1 MIRAVSRDI
10 DASGPVPLET
20 APASLYLRP
29 KLGLSLFWRT
39 FFLLSLLL
47 IGSIVAWLQT
57 FRALEFEPRAVQ
69 TAQQIATLVNLSRA
83 ALVHSDPIARVS
95 LIKTLADQEGVRIV
109 PREPTDRF
117 EALTGSAMDRRIVD
131 ELVSRLGP
139 GTVMASKVN
148 SEEGLWVGFKMGA
161 DTYWMLLDR
170 ARFSQVGGRTW
181 LVWLITAAALSL
193 AGAAVI
199 ARLINRPLK
208 QLSFAASR
216 VRDGDFDA
224 SRLDEKAVTS
234 EIREVNIGF
243 NRMAQQLAKI
253 EQDRAV
259 MLAGISHDLRTPL
272 ARLRLETEMS
282 VADADARQHMA
293 ADIDQL
299 DAIIDKFL
307 DYARPDHAELKPVS
321 LTDVIEACIYAIQ
334 DHGDIRVNVDVPKG
348 LQVLADEV
356 ELARVLSNLLE
367 NARRYGKTPETGIA
381 VVDIAGKARNEWVML
396 KVRDHGMGVSPAALP
411 NLIKPFFRGDAA
423 RTAATG
429 AGLGLA
435 IVDKTVQRMG
445 GVFALANT
453 TSGGLAAHIK
463 LQRPRSTV
471 ATSSKQPRGSKLGA
485 DQPRAEAAG

>member
-1 MIRAVSRDI
+1 M
-10 DASGPVPLET
+10 ASTDVTTGPAPLET
-20 APASLYLRP
+20 APAPIEMRP
-29 KLGLSLFWRT
+29 PRVGLSLFWRT

-69 TAQQIATLVNLSRA
+69 TAQQIASLVNLSRA
-83 ALVHSDPIARVS
+83 ALIHSDSITRVS

-109 PREPTDRF
+109 PREPTDRYAAF
-117 EALTGSAMDRRIVD
+117 NDG
-131 ELVSRLGP
+131 ELDSRVVEELLNRLGA
-139 GTVMASKVN
+139 GTVIAASVN
-148 SEEGLWVGFKMGA
+148 GQQGLWVGFNIDA
-161 DTYWMLLDR
+161 DQYWMLLDR
-170 ARFSQVGGRTW
+170 SRITSVGGRTW
-181 LVWLITAAALSL
+181 LIWLITAAGLSL
-193 AGAAVI
+193 AGAALI

-282 VADADARQHMA
+282 VADGDAREHMA

-307 DYARPDHAELKPVS
+307 DYARPDHAELKPV
-321 LTDVIEACIYAIQ
+321 LLNDVIEACLYAVQ
-334 DHGDIRVNVDVPKG
+334 DQGDMRINLDVAKG
-348 LQVLADEV
+348 LYVLADEV

-381 VVDIAGKARNEWVML
+381 IVDITAKSRNEWVLL
-396 KVRDHGMGVSPAALP
+396 KVRDHGMGVAPEALH

-445 GVFALANT
+445 GIFALANT

-463 LQRPRSTV
+463 LPKPKPSLE
-471 ATSSKQPRGSKLGA
+471 SSAPQPA
-485 DQPRAEAAG
+485 AEAAY

>member
-1 MIRAVSRDI
+1 MDLT
-10 DASGPVPLET
+10 GPAPLET
-20 APASLYLRP
+20 APAPLEMRP
-29 KLGLSLFWRT
+29 RVGLSLFWRT

-69 TAQQIATLVNLSRA
+69 TAQQIASLVNLSRA
-83 ALVHSDPIARVS
+83 ALRYSDAIARVS
-95 LIKTLADQEGVRIV
+95 LIKTLAEQEGVRIL
-109 PREPTDRF
+109 PSKPTDVYVVF
-117 EALTGSAMDRRIVD
+117 DSASLDERVAE
-131 ELVSRLGP
+131 ELVTRLGP
-139 GTVMASKVN
+139 GTVLASAVN
-148 SEEGLWVGFKMGA
+148 QEKGFWVGFKIDA
-161 DTYWMLLDR
+161 DSYWLLMDR
-170 ARFSQVGGRTW
+170 NRFTRVGGRTW
-181 LVWLITAAALSL
+181 LIWLITAAGLSL
-193 AGAAVI
+193 AGAALI

-282 VADADARQHMA
+282 VADAEAREHMA
-293 ADIDQL
+293 SDIDQL
-299 DAIIDKFL
+299 DAIIDKFI
-307 DYARPDHAELKPVS
+307 DYARPDHAELKQVN
-321 LTDVIEACIYAIQ
+321 LREVIEACVYAVQ
-334 DHGDIRVNVDVPKG
+334 DHGDMRINTDVPKH
-348 LQVLADEV
+348 LYVLADEV
-356 ELARVLSNLLE
+356 ELARVVSNLLE

-381 VVDIAGKARNEWVML
+381 VVDIAAKQRNEWVLL
-396 KVRDHGMGVSPAALP
+396 KVRDHGMGVAPEALP
-411 NLIKPFFRGDAA
+411 NLVKPFFRGDAA

-435 IVDKTVQRMG
+435 IVEKAVQRMG
-445 GVFALANT
+445 GHFELANALD
-453 TSGGLAAHIK
+453 GGLVAHVRLK
-463 LQRPRSTV
+463 KAP
-471 ATSSKQPRGSKLGA
+471 
-485 DQPRAEAAG
+485 

>member
-1 MIRAVSRDI
+1 M
-10 DASGPVPLET
+10 
-20 APASLYLRP
+20 RP
-29 KLGLSLFWRT
+29 RVGLSLFWRT
-39 FFLLSLLL
+39 FFLLALLL

-69 TAQQIATLVNLSRA
+69 TAQQIASLVNLSRA
-83 ALVHSDPIARVS
+83 ALVHSDAIARVS
-95 LIKTLADQEGVRIV
+95 LIKTLADQEGVRIL
-109 PREPTDRF
+109 PREPGDKF
-117 EALTGSAMDRRIVD
+117 ELFDAESLDERVVEELAARLGKGTVVASVVNKEPGLWIGFKIDADAYWLLMDR
-131 ELVSRLGP
+131 
-139 GTVMASKVN
+139 N
-148 SEEGLWVGFKMGA
+148 
-161 DTYWMLLDR
+161 
-170 ARFSQVGGRTW
+170 RFTPVGGKTW
-181 LVWLITAAALSL
+181 LIWLVIAAALSL
-193 AGAAVI
+193 AGSAVI

-282 VADADARQHMA
+282 VSDQDARDHMA

-307 DYARPDHAELKPVS
+307 DYARPDHAELKPV
-321 LTDVIEACIYAIQ
+321 LLNDVIEACLYAVQ
-334 DHGDIRVNVDVPKG
+334 DQGDMRINLDVTKG
-348 LQVLADEV
+348 LYVLADEV

-381 VVDIAGKARNEWVML
+381 VVDIAAKARGEWVLL
-396 KVRDHGMGVSPAALP
+396 KVRDHGMGVSAEALP

-445 GVFALANT
+445 GIFALANT

-463 LQRPRSTV
+463 LQKP
-471 ATSSKQPRGSKLGA
+471 KP
-485 DQPRAEAAG
+485 E

>member
-1 MIRAVSRDI
+1 MIRG
-10 DASGPVPLET
+10 ASTSIEATGPAPLET
-20 APASLYLRP
+20 APAPLEMRP
-29 KLGLSLFWRT
+29 RLGLSLFWRT
-39 FFLLSLLL
+39 FFLLALLL
-47 IGSIVAWLQT
+47 VGSIVAWLQT

-69 TAQQIATLVNLSRA
+69 TAQQIASLVNLSRA
-83 ALVHSDPIARVS
+83 ALRYSDEIARVS
-95 LIKTLADQEGVRIV
+95 LIKTLAEQEGVRILPSKPSDV
-109 PREPTDRF
+109 YMT
-117 EALTGSAMDRRIVD
+117 MDTADLDERIAE
-131 ELVSRLGP
+131 ELLQRLGP
-139 GTVMASKVN
+139 GTALASVVN
-148 SEEGLWVGFKMGA
+148 GEKGLWVGFKIDA
-161 DTYWMLLDR
+161 DGYWLLMDR
-170 ARFSQVGGRTW
+170 NRFNRLGGKTW
-181 LVWLITAAALSL
+181 LIWLVTAAGLSL
-193 AGAAVI
+193 AGAALI

-208 QLSFAASR
+208 ELSFAASR

-282 VADADARQHMA
+282 VQDPDARDHMA

-307 DYARPDHAELKPVS
+307 DYARPDHAELKPVA
-321 LTDVIEACIYAIQ
+321 LRDVIDACVYAVQ
-334 DHGDIRVNVDVPKG
+334 DQGDIRIRVDVPAT

-356 ELARVLSNLLE
+356 ELARVVSNLLE

-381 VVDIAGKARNEWVML
+381 VVDIAAKARNEWVLL
-396 KVRDHGMGVSPAALP
+396 KVRDHGMGVAPEALP
-411 NLIKPFFRGDAA
+411 NLVKPFFRGDAA

-435 IVDKTVQRMG
+435 IVEKTVQRMG
-445 GVFALANT
+445 GIFALANT

-463 LQRPRSTV
+463 LQKPKSD
-471 ATSSKQPRGSKLGA
+471 GSLEQA
-485 DQPRAEAAG
+485 DGSAFEDDAA

>member
-1 MIRAVSRDI
+1 MIKAVSAHI
-10 DASGPVPLET
+10 HATGPVPLET
-20 APASLYLRP
+20 APAPLEMRP
-29 KLGLSLFWRT
+29 RVGLSLFWRT

-69 TAQQIATLVNLSRA
+69 TAQQIASLTNLSRA
-83 ALVHSDPIARVS
+83 ALRYSDAIARVS
-95 LIKTLADQEGVRIV
+95 LIKTLAEQEGVRIL
-109 PREPTDRF
+109 PSKPTDVYMVF
-117 EALTGSAMDRRIVD
+117 DSASLDERIAE
-131 ELVSRLGP
+131 ELIGRLGP
-139 GTVMASKVN
+139 GTVLASAVN
-148 SEEGLWVGFKMGA
+148 GEKGFWVGFKI
-161 DTYWMLLDR
+161 DSDSYWLLMDR
-170 ARFSQVGGRTW
+170 NRFTNVGGRTW
-181 LVWLITAAALSL
+181 LIWLITAAGLSL
-193 AGAAVI
+193 AGAALI

-282 VADADARQHMA
+282 VADQDARDHMA

-307 DYARPDHAELKPVS
+307 DYARPDHAELKPV
-321 LTDVIEACIYAIQ
+321 LLNDVIEACLYAVQ
-334 DHGDIRVNVDVPKG
+334 DQGDMRINLDVTKG
-348 LQVLADEV
+348 LMVLADEV
-356 ELARVLSNLLE
+356 ELARVISNLLE

-381 VVDIAGKARNEWVML
+381 IVDIAAKSRNEWVLL
-396 KVRDHGMGVSPAALP
+396 KVRDHGMGVAPEALP

-445 GVFALANT
+445 GIFTLSNT

-463 LQRPRSTV
+463 LQKAKPM
-471 ATSSKQPRGSKLGA
+471 PL
-485 DQPRAEAAG
+485 

>member
-1 MIRAVSRDI
+1 MTRGTAG
-10 DASGPVPLET
+10 AEPTGPVPLET
-20 APASLYLRP
+20 APAPLDMRP
-29 KLGLSLFWRT
+29 RLGLSLFWRT

-47 IGSIVAWLQT
+47 VGSIVAWLQT
-57 FRALEFEPRAVQ
+57 FRALEFEPRAMQ
-69 TAQQIATLVNLSRA
+69 TAQQMASLVNLSRA
-83 ALVHSDPIARVS
+83 ALVHADPIARVS
-95 LIKTLADQEGVRIV
+95 LIKTLADQEGVRVV
-109 PREPTDRF
+109 PREPGDRYVPM
-117 EALTGSAMDRRIVD
+117 APAAMDQGVIE
-131 ELVSRLGP
+131 ELGRRLGA
-139 GTVMASKVN
+139 GTMLASSVN
-148 SEEGLWVGFKMGA
+148 GAPGLWVGFRIEQDA
-161 DTYWMLLDR
+161 YWLLLDTER
-170 ARFSQVGGRTW
+170 YTKVGGRTW

-193 AGAAVI
+193 AGAALI

-282 VADADARQHMA
+282 VVDPDAREHMA

-307 DYARPDHAELKPVS
+307 DYARPDHAELRTVV
-321 LTDVIEACIYAIQ
+321 LNEVIDSCVYAIQ
-334 DHGDIRVNVDVPKG
+334 DHGDIKVNVDLPKNTT
-348 LQVLADEV
+348 VLADEV
-356 ELARVLSNLLE
+356 ELGRVISNLLE

-381 VVDIAGKARNEWVML
+381 VVDIAARARNEWVLL
-396 KVRDHGMGVSPAALP
+396 KVRDHGMGVAPEALP
-411 NLIKPFFRGDAA
+411 NLMKPFFRGDAA

-453 TSGGLAAHIK
+453 TTGGLAAHIK
-463 LQRPRSTV
+463 LQRPRDLPEVDGLPRSGLRR
-471 ATSSKQPRGSKLGA
+471 SS
-485 DQPRAEAAG
+485 EAAAG

>member
-1 MIRAVSRDI
+1 MIRAVTTSI
-10 DASGPVPLET
+10 DATGPAPLET
-20 APASLYLRP
+20 APAPLEMRP
-29 KLGLSLFWRT
+29 RVGLSLFWRT
-39 FFLLSLLL
+39 FFLLALLL

-69 TAQQIATLVNLSRA
+69 TAQQIASLVNLSRA
-83 ALVHSDPIARVS
+83 ALVHSDAIARVS
-95 LIKTLADQEGVRIV
+95 LIKTLADQEGVRIL
-109 PREPTDRF
+109 PREPGDKF
-117 EALTGSAMDRRIVD
+117 ELFDAETLD
-131 ELVSRLGP
+131 ERVVEELATRLGK
-139 GTVMASKVN
+139 GTVVASIVN
-148 SEEGLWVGFKMGA
+148 NEPGLWVGFKIDA
-161 DTYWMLLDR
+161 DAYWLLMDR
-170 ARFSQVGGRTW
+170 NRFSPVGGKTW
-181 LVWLITAAALSL
+181 LIWLVIAAALSL
-193 AGAAVI
+193 AGSAVI

-282 VADADARQHMA
+282 VADQDARDHMA

-307 DYARPDHAELKPVS
+307 DYARPDHAELKPV
-321 LTDVIEACIYAIQ
+321 LLNDVIEACLYAVQ
-334 DHGDIRVNVDVPKG
+334 DQGDMRINLDVTKG
-348 LQVLADEV
+348 LYVLADEV

-381 VVDIAGKARNEWVML
+381 VVDIAAKARGEWVLL
-396 KVRDHGMGVSPAALP
+396 KVRDHGMGVSAEALP

-445 GVFALANT
+445 GIFALANT

-463 LQRPRSTV
+463 LQKP
-471 ATSSKQPRGSKLGA
+471 KP
-485 DQPRAEAAG
+485 E

>member
-1 MIRAVSRDI
+1 MIRG
-10 DASGPVPLET
+10 ASTSIEATGPAPLET
-20 APASLYLRP
+20 APAPLEMRP
-29 KLGLSLFWRT
+29 RLGLSLFWRT
-39 FFLLSLLL
+39 FFLLALLL
-47 IGSIVAWLQT
+47 VGSIVAWLQT

-69 TAQQIATLVNLSRA
+69 TAQQIASLVNLSRA
-83 ALVHSDPIARVS
+83 ALRYSDEIARVS
-95 LIKTLADQEGVRIV
+95 LIKTLAEQEGVRILPSKPSDV
-109 PREPTDRF
+109 YMT
-117 EALTGSAMDRRIVD
+117 MDTAELDQRIAE
-131 ELVSRLGP
+131 ELLQRLGP
-139 GTVMASKVN
+139 GTVLASAVN
-148 SEEGLWVGFKMGA
+148 GEKGLWVGFKIDA
-161 DTYWMLLDR
+161 DGYWLLMDR
-170 ARFSQVGGRTW
+170 NRFNRLGGKTW
-181 LVWLITAAALSL
+181 LIWLVTAAGLSL
-193 AGAAVI
+193 AGAALI

-208 QLSFAASR
+208 ELSFAASR

-282 VADADARQHMA
+282 VADPDARDHMA

-321 LTDVIEACIYAIQ
+321 LRDVIDACVYAVQ
-334 DHGDIRVNVDVPKG
+334 DQGDIRISVDVPPT

-356 ELARVLSNLLE
+356 ELARVISNLLE

-381 VVDIAGKARNEWVML
+381 VVDIAAKARNEWVLL
-396 KVRDHGMGVSPAALP
+396 KVRDHGMGVAPEALP
-411 NLIKPFFRGDAA
+411 NLVKPFFRGDAA

-445 GVFALANT
+445 GIFALANT

-463 LQRPRSTV
+463 LQKPKSD
-471 ATSSKQPRGSKLGA
+471 APGEQAEGSA
-485 DQPRAEAAG
+485 FDDDAA